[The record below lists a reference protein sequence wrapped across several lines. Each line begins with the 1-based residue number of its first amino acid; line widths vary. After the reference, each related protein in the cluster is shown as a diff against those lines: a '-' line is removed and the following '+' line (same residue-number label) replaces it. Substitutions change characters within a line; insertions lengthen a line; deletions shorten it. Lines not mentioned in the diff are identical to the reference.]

1 MDNLESNEESLK
13 SNPSEEFFG
22 NSGSSTQM
30 LTNSNTNLNKEFT
43 NVNLNSFAGLS
54 GGGDI

>member
-13 SNPSEEFFG
+13 SNPSEEIFG

-30 LTNSNTNLNKEFT
+30 LTKSNNKELAS
-43 NVNLNSFAGLS
+43 VNLNSFAGLS
-54 GGGDI
+54 GAGDI